1 MMSAHFRG
9 TRTWLGAVIAT
20 VALVVTV
27 IPVSATDGNLHG
39 FFIGNAYGTRA
50 NAVAGEVGV
59 KLGRSAYQVCPCL
72 GTDGEVR
79 SNTVD
84 TIDAGDAFRAAT
96 ATSTARADKIPVKQ
110 AYIRMTST
118 IEDVDALDGLVTA
131 DLIRAVARTQATR
144 TGFSISSR
152 GSKILGLRVAGQ
164 PVTVTPGGRAN
175 VSGFGYIELKDVDR
189 LGDGVNRRGIRVE
202 MLTIVI
208 NQENRLDIPVG
219 TRIIVGSAVAQ
230 YDRDVPTGLV
240 GGSVFAVDA
249 TSAVS
254 TVENRFGR
262 AAAEY
267 MGCFSN
273 GITTRTNNVVVLA
286 VPGVLRSGT
295 AVTTLR
301 GVVKD
306 ALALARGTSTIE
318 DVDLLGGFLTADLVK
333 GVVKTVRRAD
343 GSRSVSYD
351 GSRFVNLRIAGTPI
365 GDDVQE
371 DTVISV
377 AGVGTLTLFETTTRT
392 SAEEI
397 RGQVIMIHLEVD
409 TANPFGLPVGTEVR
423 VAFARTQVETP

>member
-1 MMSAHFRG
+1 MKSANIRG

-20 VALVVTV
+20 VALVVTI

-39 FFIGNAYGTRA
+39 FFIGNAYGTKA
-50 NAVAGEVGV
+50 NAVAGDVAV

-72 GTDGEVR
+72 GTDGAVR
-79 SNTVD
+79 SNTID

-96 ATSTARADKIPVKQ
+96 VVSTAQADKIPVKQ

-131 DLIRAVARTQATR
+131 DLIKAVARTEATR
-144 TGFSISSR
+144 TGFTTSSR

-164 PVTVTPGGRAN
+164 PVTVTPGGRFN
-175 VSGFGYIELKDVDR
+175 ISGFGYIELKDVDL
-189 LGDGVNRRGIRVE
+189 LGDGVNRRGLQVE

-208 NQENRLDIPVG
+208 TRANRLDLPIG
-219 TRIIVGSAVAQ
+219 TQIIVGHAVAQ

-249 TSAVS
+249 TSNVS

-267 MGCFSN
+267 LGCFSD
-273 GITTRTNNVVVLA
+273 GVRKLSNNVAVLD
-286 VPGVLRSGT
+286 VPGVLQSGT
-295 AVTTLR
+295 GRTALR
-301 GVVKD
+301 GVVND
-306 ALALARGTSTIE
+306 DLASARGSSIIE
-318 DVDLLGGFLTADLVK
+318 DLDLLDGFITADLVQ
-333 GVVKTVRRAD
+333 GVVKTQRLAD

-351 GSRFVNLRIAGTPI
+351 GSRFVNLRVAGVPI
-365 GDDVQE
+365 GDDV
-371 DTVISV
+371 DPNTVINV
-377 AGVGTLTLFETTTRT
+377 PGVGTLTLFETDTSTT
-392 SAEEI
+392 ADQI
-397 RGQVIMIHLEVD
+397 RGQVIMLHLEVD
-409 TANPFGLPVGTEVR
+409 LVNTFDLPVGTEVR